1 METPMSLFTPSRLA
15 AAALAAA
22 GLLAA
27 APAFAGADEAHMWSF
42 MAGSPSTS
50 SAVPADSGAGDARAT
65 FQGDGFTTLR
75 QNDHRYLDCVPHAGG
90 RLSCKSM

>member
-1 METPMSLFTPSRLA
+1 MSLFAPSRLA

-22 GLLAA
+22 GLLAS

-42 MAGSPSTS
+42 MTAAPSTS
-50 SAVPADSGAGDARAT
+50 AAVPAGSGAGEARAT
-65 FQGDGFTTLR
+65 YQGDGFTTLR
-75 QNDHRYLDCVPHAGG
+75 RNDHRYLDCVAGAHG